1 MKKRIVVLG
10 GTGRIGNKIS
20 EIAIRRGY
28 EVVCLGRSASLENT
42 PLGAIPFQG
51 NVTDNNTILEV
62 IKRADVI
69 ILALSIPRKSK
80 SPFASITG
88 PLDLH
93 SSSMELILNALENS
107 NTKRIIKISAQGVGD
122 SRSRTGILFRI
133 LVYISNLRFAFKDHE
148 RADNMLKK
156 SDLDWTIIR
165 PPILKDDVLDQKIM
179 GGEFLVTRSNSIISR
194 TDLAKWTIDILD
206 DSKWF
211 RRCVT
216 VLAE

>member
-51 NVTDNNTILEV
+51 NVTDINTILEA
-62 IKRADVI
+62 IKGADVI
-69 ILALSIPRKSK
+69 ILALSIPRKSN
-80 SPFASITG
+80 SPFASVIG

-93 SSSMELILNALENS
+93 SSSMRLLVNALENTD
-107 NTKRIIKISAQGVGD
+107 TKRIIKISAQGVGD
-122 SRSRTGILFRI
+122 SRNRTCILFRI
-133 LVYISNLRFAFKDHE
+133 LINISNLRFAFKDHE

-165 PPILKDDVLDQKIM
+165 PPILKDDILNQKIR
-179 GGEFLVTRSNSIISR
+179 GGESLVTRSNTSISR
-194 TDLAKWTIDILD
+194 TDLAQWAVDIVD
-206 DSKWF
+206 NSEWF
-211 RRCVT
+211 RRCIT
-216 VLAE
+216 VSVE